1 MYWKVDT
8 SQPTAKLCKGG
19 TLPDQSF
26 LPPIFTPKQRDDA
39 RRGSSLPSSREKLM
53 VSLRPSRLE
62 LFPGGSADMVL
73 TVSAD
78 SPKVVRERL
87 VCYAI
92 VGQQG
97 YQEKIMSVDIT
108 CRFVAPLLSISS
120 KQLNFYIKK
129 VSLDVRPLYE
139 KLILKNVSSLPVS
152 MKLSLIEPFSLCE
165 APGEHSTAT
174 TKSVVLGD
182 KCEAELWVCFNP
194 AFYKDRVSHNV
205 DEYLEVH
212 YLGHPQQDVVD
223 LHAEVHY
230 PNLDFPSTT
239 VDFDCVLNC
248 TETHKVM
255 TITNCSLLPV
265 SYYWTFLDDHINS
278 RYSHTESGQTALEH
292 GGDVTTLR
300 SLLPEHLL
308 VDILAERFQLSDC
321 YHGIVID
328 GLDSAYTR
336 VPVSTLQVVLKA
348 LSSRKHI
355 YLVNLSDSYTALKAR
370 ERAQSEAEG
379 KIFTDRNSYT
389 SSFHRSFIF
398 IKLLIMFLL
407 KMELF
412 FHKFKMNS

>member
-1 MYWKVDT
+1 GTTYW
-8 SQPTAKLCKGG
+8 
-19 TLPDQSF
+19 SF
-26 LPPIFTPKQRDDA
+26 YAALDDA
-39 RRGSSLPSSREKLM
+39 RRGSSLPSSREKSM

-97 YQEKIMSVDIT
+97 YQEKIMSVDIA

-205 DEYLEVH
+205 DEYLEVN

-265 SYYWTFLDDHINS
+265 SYYWTFLDDHIN
-278 RYSHTESGQTALEH
+278 R
-292 GGDVTTLR
+292 DVTTLR

-321 YHGIVID
+321 YRGIVID

-336 VPVSTLQVVLKA
+336 VPASTLQVVLKA
-348 LSSRKHI
+348 LSNRKHI

-370 ERAQSEAEG
+370 EKAQSEAEG
-379 KIFTDRNSYT
+379 KTFTDRNSYT
-389 SSFHRSFIF
+389 SESDMQLTNLQQLFNLFHVSMSVINNQYIICALTFIS
-398 IKLLIMFLL
+398 IMV
-407 KMELF
+407 
-412 FHKFKMNS
+412 